1 MDKGEMVMKIN
12 GNDIPTPS
20 KEYVVRYHVQSK
32 DDKNAAGQTVR
43 DRIATKRRIECEWA
57 YLSCADMASL
67 LTAIADVFFTVNYY
81 DPYDNALKTITCEV
95 GEQSI
100 GVYRITSGV
109 PVWTNTK
116 MTLTEQ

>member
-1 MDKGEMVMKIN
+1 MKIN

-20 KEYVVRYHVQSK
+20 KEYVVLYPVQSK

-57 YLSCADMASL
+57 YLSRTDMASL
-67 LTAIADVFFTVNYY
+67 LNAISDVFFTVYYY
-81 DPYDNALKTITCEV
+81 DPYDNAWKTITCETN
-95 GEQSI
+95 ERSI
-100 GVYRITSGV
+100 GVYQITSGL

-116 MTLTEQ
+116 ITFTEQ